1 MTPPTSAPDRSGR
14 SEPPAPYPAPYVE
27 PWGRLAVDLRA
38 ALASTVLK
46 LRELVRR
53 NREGDLS
60 VPGFWPQSLAAF
72 FWPVLLALGLAVLA
86 FLLTLLIKTLF
97 SSPTP
102 SPTTFDI
109 ADSSASQPV
118 VEQLAERL
126 APRSDL
132 PLAQALGQPAARSVG
147 PAPSSPEPP
156 ELAEPAPAVRLELDP
171 LLALLSNDDPDGSI
185 SSARPHPEQG
195 LLDLELVSTWAGLP
209 LQRRQQQADLWLQ
222 RSRELGYERL
232 RLVAPGGNLLAQAAR
247 VGSGMVLLEAET
259 IPQA

>member
-1 MTPPTSAPDRSGR
+1 VTPPTSAPDRSGR

-27 PWGRLAVDLRA
+27 PWGRLAGDLRA

-60 VPGFWPQSLAAF
+60 VPGFWPHSLAAF
-72 FWPVLLALGLAVLA
+72 FWPLLLALGLAVVA
-86 FLLTLLIKTLF
+86 CLLTLLIKTGF
-97 SSPTP
+97 SSPT
-102 SPTTFDI
+102 PTTFDI

-118 VEQLAERL
+118 VEHVAERL

-132 PLAQALGQPAARSVG
+132 PLPQALGQPVARSFG
-147 PAPSSPEPP
+147 PAPSSPEPT

-171 LLALLSNDDPDGSI
+171 LLALLSNDDLDGSI
-185 SSARPHPEQG
+185 SFARPHPEQG

>member
-1 MTPPTSAPDRSGR
+1 M
-14 SEPPAPYPAPYVE
+14 
-27 PWGRLAVDLRA
+27 
-38 ALASTVLK
+38 LK

-60 VPGFWPQSLAAF
+60 VPGFWPQAIAAF
-72 FWPVLLALGLAVLA
+72 FWPLLLALGCAVVA
-86 FLLTLLIKTLF
+86 CSLTLLIKTVF
-97 SSPTP
+97 SSQT
-102 SPTTFDI
+102 PTTFDI

-118 VEQLAERL
+118 VEQVAERL

-132 PLAQALGQPAARSVG
+132 PLPQALGQPAARSVG

-156 ELAEPAPAVRLELDP
+156 ELAEPAPALRLELDP
-171 LLALLSNDDPDGSI
+171 LLALLSNNDPDGSI

>member
-1 MTPPTSAPDRSGR
+1 M
-14 SEPPAPYPAPYVE
+14 
-27 PWGRLAVDLRA
+27 DLRA

-72 FWPVLLALGLAVLA
+72 FWPVLLALGLAVVA
-86 FLLTLLIKTLF
+86 CLLTLLIKTVF
-97 SSPTP
+97 SSPT
-102 SPTTFDI
+102 PTTFDI
-109 ADSSASQPV
+109 ADSSASQPFN
-118 VEQLAERL
+118 EQVAERL

-132 PLAQALGQPAARSVG
+132 PLPQALGQPVARSFG

-156 ELAEPAPAVRLELDP
+156 ELAEPAPAVRLELNP

-232 RLVAPGGNLLAQAAR
+232 RLLAPGGNLLAQAAR
-247 VGSGMVLLEAET
+247 VGSGMVLLEAES

>member
-1 MTPPTSAPDRSGR
+1 M
-14 SEPPAPYPAPYVE
+14 
-27 PWGRLAVDLRA
+27 
-38 ALASTVLK
+38 LK

-72 FWPVLLALGLAVLA
+72 FWPVLLALGLAVVA
-86 FLLTLLIKTLF
+86 CSLTLLIKTVF
-97 SSPTP
+97 SSPT
-102 SPTTFDI
+102 PTTFDI
-109 ADSSASQPV
+109 ADSSASQPF
-118 VEQLAERL
+118 VEQVAERL
-126 APRSDL
+126 APRSEL
-132 PLAQALGQPAARSVG
+132 PLPQALGQPAARSVG

-156 ELAEPAPAVRLELDP
+156 ELVEPAPALRLELDP

-232 RLVAPGGNLLAQAAR
+232 RLLAPGGNLLAQAAR
-247 VGSGMVLLEAET
+247 VGSGMVLLEAES

>member
-60 VPGFWPQSLAAF
+60 VPGFWPQGLAAF

-86 FLLTLLIKTLF
+86 CLLTLLIKTVF
-97 SSPTP
+97 YSPTP

-109 ADSSASQPV
+109 ADSAASQPV

-132 PLAQALGQPAARSVG
+132 PLPQALGQPAARSVD
-147 PAPSSPEPP
+147 PAPSSP
-156 ELAEPAPAVRLELDP
+156 ELAEPAPATRLELDP
-171 LLALLSNDDPDGSI
+171 LLALLSNDDPDGCI
-185 SSARPHPEQG
+185 ASARPHPEQG
-195 LLDLELVSTWAGLP
+195 LLDLELVNPWAGLP

-232 RLVAPGGNLLAQAAR
+232 RLLAPGGNLLAQAAR
-247 VGSGMVLLEAET
+247 VGSGMVLLEAEP
-259 IPQA
+259 IPQP

>member
-1 MTPPTSAPDRSGR
+1 M
-14 SEPPAPYPAPYVE
+14 
-27 PWGRLAVDLRA
+27 
-38 ALASTVLK
+38 LK

-60 VPGFWPQSLAAF
+60 VPGFWPQALAAF
-72 FWPVLLALGLAVLA
+72 FWPVLLALGLVVVACS
-86 FLLTLLIKTLF
+86 LTLLIKTVF
-97 SSPTP
+97 SSPT
-102 SPTTFDI
+102 PTTFDI
-109 ADSSASQPV
+109 AHSSASQPV
-118 VEQLAERL
+118 VEQVAERL
-126 APRSDL
+126 APRSEL
-132 PLAQALGQPAARSVG
+132 PLPQALGQPAARSVG
-147 PAPSSPEPP
+147 SAPSSPEPP

-185 SSARPHPEQG
+185 SSALPHPEQG
-195 LLDLELVSTWAGLP
+195 LLDLELLSTWAGLP

>member
-1 MTPPTSAPDRSGR
+1 MTPPTSAPERSGR

-27 PWGRLAVDLRA
+27 PWGRLAGDLRA

-60 VPGFWPQSLAAF
+60 VPGFWPQALAAF
-72 FWPVLLALGLAVLA
+72 FWPVLLALGLAVVA
-86 FLLTLLIKTLF
+86 CSLTLLIKTVF
-97 SSPTP
+97 FSPT
-102 SPTTFDI
+102 PTTFDI
-109 ADSSASQPV
+109 ANSSASQPSD
-118 VEQLAERL
+118 EQVAERL
-126 APRSDL
+126 APRSEL
-132 PLAQALGQPAARSVG
+132 PLPQALGQPAARSVG
-147 PAPSSPEPP
+147 SAPSSPEPP
-156 ELAEPAPAVRLELDP
+156 ELAEPASAVRLELDP

>member
-27 PWGRLAVDLRA
+27 PWGRLAGDLRA

-86 FLLTLLIKTLF
+86 CSLTLLIKTVF
-97 SSPTP
+97 SSPT
-102 SPTTFDI
+102 PTTFDI
-109 ADSSASQPV
+109 ADSSASQPFN
-118 VEQLAERL
+118 EQVAERL
-126 APRSDL
+126 APRSEL
-132 PLAQALGQPAARSVG
+132 PLPQALGQPAARSVG
-147 PAPSSPEPP
+147 SAPSSPELP

-232 RLVAPGGNLLAQAAR
+232 RLLAPGGKLLAQAAR
-247 VGSGMVLLEAET
+247 VGSGMVLLEAES

>member
-1 MTPPTSAPDRSGR
+1 M
-14 SEPPAPYPAPYVE
+14 
-27 PWGRLAVDLRA
+27 
-38 ALASTVLK
+38 LK

-72 FWPVLLALGLAVLA
+72 FWPVLLALGLAVVA
-86 FLLTLLIKTLF
+86 CSLTLLIKTVF
-97 SSPTP
+97 SSPT
-102 SPTTFDI
+102 PTTFDI
-109 ADSSASQPV
+109 ADSSASQPFN
-118 VEQLAERL
+118 EQVAERL
-126 APRSDL
+126 APRSEL
-132 PLAQALGQPAARSVG
+132 PLPQALGQPAARSVG

-247 VGSGMVLLEAET
+247 VGSGMVLLEAES

>member
-1 MTPPTSAPDRSGR
+1 
-14 SEPPAPYPAPYVE
+14 
-27 PWGRLAVDLRA
+27 
-38 ALASTVLK
+38 VLK

-72 FWPVLLALGLAVLA
+72 FWPVLLALGLAVVA
-86 FLLTLLIKTLF
+86 CLLTLLIKTVF
-97 SSPTP
+97 SSPT
-102 SPTTFDI
+102 PTTFDI
-109 ADSSASQPV
+109 ADSSASQPFN
-118 VEQLAERL
+118 EQVAERL
-126 APRSDL
+126 APRSEL
-132 PLAQALGQPAARSVG
+132 PLPQALGQPAARSVG
-147 PAPSSPEPP
+147 SAPSSPEPP
-156 ELAEPAPAVRLELDP
+156 ELAEPAPAVRLELNP

-232 RLVAPGGNLLAQAAR
+232 RLLAPGGNLLAQAAR
-247 VGSGMVLLEAET
+247 VGSGMVLLEAES

>member
-27 PWGRLAVDLRA
+27 PWGRLAGDLRA

-60 VPGFWPQSLAAF
+60 VPGFWPQALAAF
-72 FWPVLLALGLAVLA
+72 FWPVLLALGLAVVA
-86 FLLTLLIKTLF
+86 CSLTLLIKTVF
-97 SSPTP
+97 FSPT
-102 SPTTFDI
+102 PTTFDI
-109 ADSSASQPV
+109 ANSSASQPFN
-118 VEQLAERL
+118 EQVAERL
-126 APRSDL
+126 APRSEL
-132 PLAQALGQPAARSVG
+132 PLPQALGQPAARSVG
-147 PAPSSPEPP
+147 SAPSSPEPP

-195 LLDLELVSTWAGLP
+195 LLDLELESIWAGLP

>member
-1 MTPPTSAPDRSGR
+1 M
-14 SEPPAPYPAPYVE
+14 
-27 PWGRLAVDLRA
+27 DLRA

-60 VPGFWPQSLAAF
+60 VPGFWPQGLAAF

-102 SPTTFDI
+102 SPTTFDL

-132 PLAQALGQPAARSVG
+132 PLPQALGQPAARSVG
-147 PAPSSPEPP
+147 SAPSSPEPP

-185 SSARPHPEQG
+185 SSALPHPEQG
-195 LLDLELVSTWAGLP
+195 LLDLELLSTWAGLP

-247 VGSGMVLLEAET
+247 VGSGMVLLEAEP
-259 IPQA
+259 IPQP

>member
-1 MTPPTSAPDRSGR
+1 M
-14 SEPPAPYPAPYVE
+14 
-27 PWGRLAVDLRA
+27 
-38 ALASTVLK
+38 LK

-72 FWPVLLALGLAVLA
+72 FWPVLLALGLAVVA
-86 FLLTLLIKTLF
+86 CSLTLLIKTVF
-97 SSPTP
+97 SSPT
-102 SPTTFDI
+102 PTTFDI
-109 ADSSASQPV
+109 ADSSASQPFN
-118 VEQLAERL
+118 EQVAERL
-126 APRSDL
+126 APRSEL
-132 PLAQALGQPAARSVG
+132 PLPQALGQPAARSVG

-156 ELAEPAPAVRLELDP
+156 ELAEPASAVRLELDP

-222 RSRELGYERL
+222 RSREFGYERL

>member
-1 MTPPTSAPDRSGR
+1 VTPPTSAPDRSGR

-27 PWGRLAVDLRA
+27 PWGRLAGDLRA

-60 VPGFWPQSLAAF
+60 VPGFWPQALAAF
-72 FWPVLLALGLAVLA
+72 FWPVLLALGLAVVA
-86 FLLTLLIKTLF
+86 CSLTLLIKTFF

-102 SPTTFDI
+102 TTFDF

-118 VEQLAERL
+118 VEHVAERL

-132 PLAQALGQPAARSVG
+132 PLPQALGQPAARSVG
-147 PAPSSPEPP
+147 SAPSSPEPP
-156 ELAEPAPAVRLELDP
+156 ELAEPAPAVRLELNP

-209 LQRRQQQADLWLQ
+209 LPRRQQQADLWLQ

>member
-1 MTPPTSAPDRSGR
+1 M
-14 SEPPAPYPAPYVE
+14 
-27 PWGRLAVDLRA
+27 DLRA

-60 VPGFWPQSLAAF
+60 VPGFWPQGLAAF

-86 FLLTLLIKTLF
+86 CLLTLLIKTVF
-97 SSPTP
+97 SSPT
-102 SPTTFDI
+102 PTTFDI
-109 ADSSASQPV
+109 ADSSAVQPV
-118 VEQLAERL
+118 VEQV

-132 PLAQALGQPAARSVG
+132 QIAQALGQPAARSVD
-147 PAPSSPEPP
+147 PAPSSP
-156 ELAEPAPAVRLELDP
+156 ELAEPAPATRLELDP
-171 LLALLSNDDPDGSI
+171 LLALLSNDDPEGCI
-185 SSARPHPEQG
+185 ASARPHPEQG
-195 LLDLELVSTWAGLP
+195 LLDLELVTTWAGLP
-209 LQRRQQQADLWLQ
+209 LQRRQQQADIWLQ

>member
-1 MTPPTSAPDRSGR
+1 VTPPTSAPDRSGR

-27 PWGRLAVDLRA
+27 PWGRLAGDLRA

-60 VPGFWPQSLAAF
+60 VPGFWPQAIAAF
-72 FWPVLLALGLAVLA
+72 FWPLLLALGLAVVA
-86 FLLTLLIKTLF
+86 CLLTLLIKTGF
-97 SSPTP
+97 SSPT
-102 SPTTFDI
+102 PTTFDI
-109 ADSSASQPV
+109 ADSSASQPFN
-118 VEQLAERL
+118 EQVAERL
-126 APRSDL
+126 APRSEL
-132 PLAQALGQPAARSVG
+132 PLPQALGQPAARSVG
-147 PAPSSPEPP
+147 SAPSSPEPP
-156 ELAEPAPAVRLELDP
+156 ELAEPAPAVRLELNP

-232 RLVAPGGNLLAQAAR
+232 RLLAPGGNLLAQAAR
-247 VGSGMVLLEAET
+247 VGSGMVLLEAES

>member
-27 PWGRLAVDLRA
+27 PWGRLAGDLRA

-72 FWPVLLALGLAVLA
+72 FWPVLLALGLAVVA
-86 FLLTLLIKTLF
+86 CLLTLLIKTVF
-97 SSPTP
+97 SSPT
-102 SPTTFDI
+102 PTTFDI
-109 ADSSASQPV
+109 ADSSASQPFN
-118 VEQLAERL
+118 EQVAERL
-126 APRSDL
+126 APRSEL
-132 PLAQALGQPAARSVG
+132 PLPQALGQPAARSVG
-147 PAPSSPEPP
+147 SAPSSPEPP
-156 ELAEPAPAVRLELDP
+156 ELAEPAPAVRLELNP

-232 RLVAPGGNLLAQAAR
+232 RLLAPGGNLLAQAAR
-247 VGSGMVLLEAET
+247 VGSGMVLLEAES

>member
-1 MTPPTSAPDRSGR
+1 
-14 SEPPAPYPAPYVE
+14 
-27 PWGRLAVDLRA
+27 VDLRA

-60 VPGFWPQSLAAF
+60 VPGFWPQALAAF

-86 FLLTLLIKTLF
+86 CLLTLLIKTF
-97 SSPTP
+97 APT
-102 SPTTFDI
+102 PTTFDV
-109 ADSSASQPV
+109 ADRSAVQPV
-118 VEQLAERL
+118 AERVD
-126 APRSDL
+126 PRSDL
-132 PLAQALGQPAARSVG
+132 LLAQALGKPAARSVAL
-147 PAPSSPEPP
+147 APSTPEPP

-185 SSARPHPEQG
+185 AAARPHPEQG

-209 LQRRQQQADLWLQ
+209 FQRRQQQADLWLQ

-247 VGSGMVLLEAET
+247 VGSGMVLLEAEP

>member
-1 MTPPTSAPDRSGR
+1 M
-14 SEPPAPYPAPYVE
+14 
-27 PWGRLAVDLRA
+27 DLRA

-72 FWPVLLALGLAVLA
+72 FWPVLLALSLAVLA
-86 FLLTLLIKTLF
+86 CSLTLLIKTVF
-97 SSPTP
+97 SSPT
-102 SPTTFDI
+102 PTTFDI

-118 VEQLAERL
+118 VEQVAERL

-132 PLAQALGQPAARSVG
+132 PLPQALGQPAARSVG

-185 SSARPHPEQG
+185 SSALPHPEQG
-195 LLDLELVSTWAGLP
+195 LLDLELFSTWAGLP

>member
-1 MTPPTSAPDRSGR
+1 M
-14 SEPPAPYPAPYVE
+14 
-27 PWGRLAVDLRA
+27 
-38 ALASTVLK
+38 LK
-46 LRELVRR
+46 LRELLRR

-60 VPGFWPQSLAAF
+60 VPGFWPQALAAF
-72 FWPVLLALGLAVLA
+72 FWPVLLALGLVVVACS
-86 FLLTLLIKTLF
+86 LTLLIKTVF
-97 SSPTP
+97 SSPT
-102 SPTTFDI
+102 PTTFDI

-118 VEQLAERL
+118 VEQVAERL

-132 PLAQALGQPAARSVG
+132 PLPQALGQPAARSVG
-147 PAPSSPEPP
+147 PAPSSPELS

-222 RSRELGYERL
+222 RSSELGYEHL
-232 RLVAPGGNLLAQAAR
+232 RLLAPGGNLLAQAAR

>member
-1 MTPPTSAPDRSGR
+1 M
-14 SEPPAPYPAPYVE
+14 
-27 PWGRLAVDLRA
+27 DLRA

-60 VPGFWPQSLAAF
+60 VPGFWPQGLAAF

-86 FLLTLLIKTLF
+86 CLLTLLIKTVF
-97 SSPTP
+97 PSPTP
-102 SPTTFDI
+102 TTVDM
-109 ADSSASQPV
+109 ADSSAVQPV
-118 VEQLAERL
+118 VEQVV
-126 APRSDL
+126 PRPDL
-132 PLAQALGQPAARSVG
+132 PLAQALGQPAARSVD
-147 PAPSSPEPP
+147 PAPSSP
-156 ELAEPAPAVRLELDP
+156 ELAEPAPATRLELDP
-171 LLALLSNDDPDGSI
+171 LLALLSNDDPEGCI
-185 SSARPHPEQG
+185 ASARPHPEQG

-209 LQRRQQQADLWLQ
+209 LQRRQQQADIWLQ

-247 VGSGMVLLEAET
+247 VGSGMVLLEAEP

>member
-1 MTPPTSAPDRSGR
+1 M
-14 SEPPAPYPAPYVE
+14 
-27 PWGRLAVDLRA
+27 DLRA

-60 VPGFWPQSLAAF
+60 VPGFWPQGLAAF

-86 FLLTLLIKTLF
+86 CLLTLLIKTVF
-97 SSPTP
+97 YSPTP

-109 ADSSASQPV
+109 ADSAASQPV

-132 PLAQALGQPAARSVG
+132 PLPQALGQPAARSVG
-147 PAPSSPEPP
+147 PAPSSPELS

-222 RSRELGYERL
+222 RSSELGYEHL
-232 RLVAPGGNLLAQAAR
+232 RLLAPGGNLLAQAAR
-247 VGSGMVLLEAET
+247 VGRGMVLLEAET

>member
-1 MTPPTSAPDRSGR
+1 M
-14 SEPPAPYPAPYVE
+14 
-27 PWGRLAVDLRA
+27 
-38 ALASTVLK
+38 LK

-72 FWPVLLALGLAVLA
+72 FWPVLLALGLAVVA
-86 FLLTLLIKTLF
+86 CSLTLLIKTVF
-97 SSPTP
+97 SSPT
-102 SPTTFDI
+102 PTTFDI
-109 ADSSASQPV
+109 ADSSASQPFN
-118 VEQLAERL
+118 EQVAERL
-126 APRSDL
+126 APRSEL
-132 PLAQALGQPAARSVG
+132 PLPQALGQPAARSVG
-147 PAPSSPEPP
+147 SAPSSPEPP

-232 RLVAPGGNLLAQAAR
+232 RLLAPGGNLLAQAAR
-247 VGSGMVLLEAET
+247 VGSGMVLLEAES

>member
-27 PWGRLAVDLRA
+27 PWGRLAGDLRA

-72 FWPVLLALGLAVLA
+72 FWPVLLALGLAVVA
-86 FLLTLLIKTLF
+86 CLLTLHIKTVF
-97 SSPTP
+97 SSPT
-102 SPTTFDI
+102 PTTFDI
-109 ADSSASQPV
+109 ADSSASQPFN
-118 VEQLAERL
+118 EQVAERL
-126 APRSDL
+126 APRSEL
-132 PLAQALGQPAARSVG
+132 PLPQALGQPAARSVG
-147 PAPSSPEPP
+147 SAPSSPEPP

-171 LLALLSNDDPDGSI
+171 LLALLSNDDLDGSI

>member
-1 MTPPTSAPDRSGR
+1 M
-14 SEPPAPYPAPYVE
+14 
-27 PWGRLAVDLRA
+27 
-38 ALASTVLK
+38 LK

-60 VPGFWPQSLAAF
+60 VPGFWPQALAAF
-72 FWPVLLALGLAVLA
+72 FWPVLLALGLVVVACS
-86 FLLTLLIKTLF
+86 LTLLIKTVF
-97 SSPTP
+97 SSPT
-102 SPTTFDI
+102 PTTFDI
-109 ADSSASQPV
+109 AHSSASQPV
-118 VEQLAERL
+118 VEQVAERL

-132 PLAQALGQPAARSVG
+132 PLPQALGQPAARSVSS
-147 PAPSSPEPP
+147 APSSPELS

-222 RSRELGYERL
+222 RSSELGYEHL
-232 RLVAPGGNLLAQAAR
+232 RLLAPGGNLLAQAAR

>member
-1 MTPPTSAPDRSGR
+1 M
-14 SEPPAPYPAPYVE
+14 
-27 PWGRLAVDLRA
+27 DLRA

-53 NREGDLS
+53 NRDGDLS
-60 VPGFWPQSLAAF
+60 VPGFWPQALAGF

-86 FLLTLLIKTLF
+86 CLMTLLIRTVF
-97 SSPTP
+97 SSPT
-102 SPTTFDI
+102 PTTFDI
-109 ADSSASQPV
+109 ADSSAVQPV
-118 VEQLAERL
+118 VEQV

-132 PLAQALGQPAARSVG
+132 PLAQALDQQAARSVG
-147 PAPSSPEPP
+147 LAPSSPQPP
-156 ELAEPAPAVRLELDP
+156 ELAEPAAAARLELDP
-171 LLALLSNDDPDGSI
+171 LLALLSNDDPDGCI
-185 SSARPHPEQG
+185 ASARPHPEQV

-222 RSRELGYERL
+222 RSRDLGYERL

-247 VGSGMVLLEAET
+247 VGSGMVLLEAEP